1 VPVDPHTP
9 YVFDG
14 EEFNRGARFFTHG
27 YDIYTPHRVFVLH
40 NYEESQS
47 NPKTT
52 SWWSRV
58 DHEQE
63 AKSNKRL
70 NALLDIPLGG
80 GNTLSETDKLKLRQS
95 KYGLGDRRTLDQLIE
110 FSGIDL
116 RHAKPSLDGKNRC
129 GNIRWVPF
137 IEHSNGVN
145 YVPKFDKDEN
155 PLELYEK
162 GSIYHPNSPIGWEH
176 HSTEVPK
183 EHKREGVKGKRTDGS
198 DKSAAAT
205 DYVRPQQLEQPVIT
219 SAEQLGK
226 IIEEKRALRA
236 SVDGR
241 DGPLKAF
248 ISATPQAP
256 GFQQLPLAV
265 QGSVIFLVLGIIGSL
280 VVSAVSGDHRRN
292 RKLKKLRSA

>member
-1 VPVDPHTP
+1 MPVDPHTP

-40 NYEESQS
+40 NYGESQS

-52 SWWSRV
+52 SWWNQI
-58 DHEQE
+58 DHDQA
-63 AKSNKRL
+63 AKSDKRL
-70 NALLDIPLGG
+70 NALLDVPLGG
-80 GNTLSETDKLKLRQS
+80 GNVLNEKEKLILRQS

-155 PLELYEK
+155 PLEQYEK
-162 GSIYHPNSPIGWEH
+162 GSIYHPNNPIVWEQH
-176 HSTEVPK
+176 TTEVPK
-183 EHKREGVKGKRTDGS
+183 EHKRVGTTGKVIDGS
-198 DKSAAAT
+198 GKSAT
-205 DYVRPQQLEQPVIT
+205 SSVHGLPQQLEQPVIT
-219 SAEQLGK
+219 SAEQLGNK
-226 IIEEKRALRA
+226 IEEKRALRA
-236 SVDGR
+236 AVDGR
-241 DGPLKAF
+241 TGPLRAL
-248 ISATPQAP
+248 ISGTPQAP
-256 GFQQLPLAV
+256 GFQQLPFAV

-280 VVSAVSGDHRRN
+280 VISAFSGDHKRN

>member
-1 VPVDPHTP
+1 
-9 YVFDG
+9 
-14 EEFNRGARFFTHG
+14 
-27 YDIYTPHRVFVLH
+27 
-40 NYEESQS
+40 
-47 NPKTT
+47 
-52 SWWSRV
+52 
-58 DHEQE
+58 
-63 AKSNKRL
+63 
-70 NALLDIPLGG
+70 
-80 GNTLSETDKLKLRQS
+80 
-95 KYGLGDRRTLDQLIE
+95 
-110 FSGIDL
+110 
-116 RHAKPSLDGKNRC
+116 
-129 GNIRWVPF
+129 VPF

-162 GSIYHPNSPIGWEH
+162 GSIYHPNSPIAWEH

-205 DYVRPQQLEQPVIT
+205 NYVQPQQLEQPVIT

>member
-1 VPVDPHTP
+1 VDPHTP

-40 NYEESQS
+40 NYGESQS

-80 GNTLSETDKLKLRQS
+80 GSTLNETDKLKLRQS

-162 GSIYHPNSPIGWEH
+162 GSIYHPNSPIAWEH
-176 HSTEVPK
+176 HSTAVPK

-198 DKSAAAT
+198 DESADAT

-241 DGPLKAF
+241 EGPLKASIF
-248 ISATPQAP
+248 ATPQAP